1 MKILHS
7 LVSVRNQLVAN
18 STTAQHWVTQFMQS
32 APSNS
37 LNQEYIKSSMSNPRD
52 KPSVN
57 FEQDP
62 YIPMLLEKRGDNYG
76 IVLVAN
82 WPPDKSFTTP
92 YEQFVTNVR
101 TCFRPE
107 DLEFG
112 NKNDSKIPAV
122 YLYPPECL
130 HITIA
135 TFTPFTSSTPTNPE
149 SFSSVCSRIIE
160 NCLARDD
167 WPKGG
172 GQQKAHI
179 EIDRA
184 QIGSKA
190 GILLWKNKDGIIDR
204 IRKIVMEEHDN
215 VMKVDPASLEGRELV
230 VPGIIHSTFL
240 RFGMVPITEGDSVQ
254 QKFSEACSTDKIRAL
269 FGEIHVHS
277 LRLVIEKIP
286 YMHIPCDNNHVL
298 AAYNFETE

>member
-1 MKILHS
+1 MCVFVCEYSSNTDQQQTPPAPGIKIITS
-7 LVSVRNQLVAN
+7 
-18 STTAQHWVTQFMQS
+18 F
-32 APSNS
+32 
-37 LNQEYIKSSMSNPRD
+37 MSNPRD

-62 YIPMLLEKRGDNYG
+62 YIPLLLEKRGDEYG

-82 WPPDKSFTTP
+82 WPPDKSFTSP
-92 YEQFVTNVR
+92 YEQFVTLVR
-101 TCFRPE
+101 TCFRAE

-112 NKNDSKIPAV
+112 NEEDTMSPPAV

-135 TFTPFTSSTPTNPE
+135 TFTPFTSSNPTDPN
-149 SFSSVCSRIIE
+149 SFSSDCSRIIK
-160 NCLARDD
+160 NCIARDD

-172 GQQKAHI
+172 KGGQNIRI

-190 GILLWKNKDGIIDR
+190 GILLWKNKDGMIDR

-215 VMKVDPASLEGRELV
+215 VMKVDPAVLEGRKPI

-240 RFGMVPITEGDSVQ
+240 RFGMVPITAGDAVQ
-254 QKFSEACSTDKIRAL
+254 QKFAEVCNTDKIRAL
-269 FGEIHVHS
+269 FGEIDVNS
-277 LRLVIEKIP
+277 LRLVTEKIP

-298 AAYNFETE
+298 VACNFETKN